1 MSNILSQFDS
11 LTASTKE
18 TKPIAE
24 RAKLNYSDD
33 GVCPYC
39 SKAMARTFAAGQ
51 PIHICRADR
60 YVAPMRN
67 EVLAK
72 VEAELASNAGVP
84 DFGFSE

>member
-1 MSNILSQFDS
+1 
-11 LTASTKE
+11 
-18 TKPIAE
+18 
-24 RAKLNYSDD
+24 
-33 GVCPYC
+33 
-39 SKAMARTFAAGQ
+39 MARTFAAGQ